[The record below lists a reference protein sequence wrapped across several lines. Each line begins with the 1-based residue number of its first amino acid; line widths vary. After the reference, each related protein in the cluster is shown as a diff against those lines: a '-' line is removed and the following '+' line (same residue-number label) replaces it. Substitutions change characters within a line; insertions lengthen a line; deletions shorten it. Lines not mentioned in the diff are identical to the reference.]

1 MIRRCLLFAIILSV
15 ACRVQGQDSHY
26 WTQQYGTKS
35 MLLSGSVIGG
45 VEDLGA
51 VYYNPARLATIENPA
66 FLLSANVYEYST
78 ISVADAFGNAK
89 NSSKSTLK
97 GVPTLAAGTFK
108 IKKWPKHH
116 FAYAILTRQNS
127 DFSFGYRDEVY
138 KDVFTTLPG
147 NEYFGAEISLN
158 GTSTEQWTGLT
169 WAYSLTPKLSVG
181 VTTNYVINSQSRN
194 NLINLQA
201 MSAANEVAVYR
212 YNRAY
217 DYKETGFLWKVAL
230 ASELGKWKL
239 GLTMTTPM
247 ISLTGSGNYRYEEFY
262 STIPGLG
269 PKPEVYASTY
279 QKGLPISTRSPFS
292 VGFGAT
298 RNIGKN
304 KLHLST
310 EWFQAI
316 NKYTVMTAADFPS
329 QSIPDSINSFRL
341 TDKVKSVWNFG
352 VGAEIYIN
360 PQISGFLSFSSD
372 FSAAQSDL
380 VRFSERSPE
389 ASNSTWNADFYHV
402 GGGFVLD
409 FKWADLTLGATHTG
423 AQQTIPRPVNFPEK
437 AGDKIFGTGDTADVT
452 WDRWRFVFSFSF
464 PFLKEYAKKLEE
476 KGSKKDDK

>member
-1 MIRRCLLFAIILSV
+1 M
-15 ACRVQGQDSHY
+15 
-26 WTQQYGTKS
+26 
-35 MLLSGSVIGG
+35 
-45 VEDLGA
+45 
-51 VYYNPARLATIENPA
+51 
-66 FLLSANVYEYST
+66 
-78 ISVADAFGNAK
+78 
-89 NSSKSTLK
+89 
-97 GVPTLAAGTFK
+97 
-108 IKKWPKHH
+108 
-116 FAYAILTRQNS
+116 
-127 DFSFGYRDEVY
+127 
-138 KDVFTTLPG
+138 
-147 NEYFGAEISLN
+147 
-158 GTSTEQWTGLT
+158 
-169 WAYSLTPKLSVG
+169 
-181 VTTNYVINSQSRN
+181 
-194 NLINLQA
+194 
-201 MSAANEVAVYR
+201 
-212 YNRAY
+212 
-217 DYKETGFLWKVAL
+217 
-230 ASELGKWKL
+230 
-239 GLTMTTPM
+239 
-247 ISLTGSGNYRYEEFY
+247 
-262 STIPGLG
+262 
-269 PKPEVYASTY
+269 
-279 QKGLPISTRSPFS
+279 
-292 VGFGAT
+292 GFGAT